1 MHKYKLLTT
10 NLHKNHSFSDENL
23 NSCQVVEHTVDGDK
37 KEKTVPATDRNSN
50 YYCYYFYYY

>member
-37 KEKTVPATDRNSN
+37 KEKTVPATDSSIQEL
-50 YYCYYFYYY
+50 